1 MQYAIE
7 ILERDRLNIRHTIRK
22 MKILSDECQHDF
34 VGEEWPK
41 REAELQQAIA
51 HLQGGGTQPTIDNS
65 GYTGEKP
72 SPQMPSWE
80 VAIKSVLFKT
90 REERDVAAAIYEN
103 IARHFA

>member
-1 MQYAIE
+1 MAAKTFGTFIEDYTKEHGRMPGLVETWWAAIKSVE
-7 ILERDRLNIRHTIRK
+7 VQKPSH
-22 MKILSDECQHDF
+22 
-34 VGEEWPK
+34 
-41 REAELQQAIA
+41 
-51 HLQGGGTQPTIDNS
+51 NS